1 MMPMRM
7 MLMVVDAFAMM
18 VLTLIWDDATA
29 NHYGCWDTMHL
40 HVPPTHYHLHAEP
53 HSSVAC
59 DEMREQKRKK
69 GKREKKH
76 ITECWRFD
84 SLSLLLLL
92 LLIPIEFDTFAP
104 AADAIAATFT
114 IYRITHNVATCLCNC
129 SGPKSRRRQHHTHYM
144 LAFTRSPHYI
154 LRPAKELYQ
163 QRMRPKYKWIAERYF
178 IERWTIPRAHSVVVT
193 TNNIKKKEEEEERRE
208 KNVNAMP
215 VRVQGPI

>member
-40 HVPPTHYHLHAEP
+40 HARQYKHYTQKHRI
-53 HSSVAC
+53 VAC
-59 DEMREQKRKK
+59 DEMRKKRKIK
-69 GKREKKH
+69 EKKEKN
-76 ITECWRFD
+76 ITECWWFD

-104 AADAIAATFT
+104 AADVIATTFT
-114 IYRITHNVATCLCNC
+114 IYRITHNV
-129 SGPKSRRRQHHTHYM
+129 RRVCVIALDRNQDADSPTHYM
-144 LAFTRSPHYI
+144 LAFTRWTHYI
-154 LRPAKELYQ
+154 QRSAKELYQ

-193 TNNIKKKEEEEERRE
+193 TNNIKIKKRTKPER
-208 KNVNAMP
+208 KTSMQCQS